1 MHSFKVRFIVFFTLF
16 VLLSCTAVTI
26 IAGVGIARTGAI
38 LASQQ
43 GFPVCER
50 ALEAIDPDQFS
61 QFLEYPNT
69 HNPYYEKTRLA
80 LLNIKKIVGCE
91 YLYTMVPLKGTEYMY
106 IIDGSCD
113 PSDTENFSK
122 LAEKEDIASYG
133 DAPFEAMR
141 TGKAVSSGITYQ
153 EEWGWQ
159 VSTYAPIITSSGR
172 TVGFVGCD
180 FSTQEIIGTIRRQIL
195 LIAAVSGI
203 CVLFGIVLVYI
214 FTHSMFGQ
222 MKKVSS
228 AMEQISH
235 GNANLTMRIPE
246 QGKNEISAL
255 AGNFNSF
262 SEKLQDIIT
271 IMKQSKESLLTVGQR
286 LNEGVDDTTAAIT
299 QIITNINTI
308 GGNIEKQGTSVHQTT
323 ETVNRIL
330 DNIRS
335 LESLVDT
342 QVTVVSAASE
352 AVSSMIQNIGGV
364 NTSVDKM
371 ANSFASLAQDAESG
385 LNTQKALQGQIAE
398 IENQSKLLNEANM
411 VIANIANQTNLL
423 AMNAAI
429 EAAHAGEAGKGCAV
443 VADEIRKLSETSTS
457 QSKTIGEQLKR
468 IKNTINN
475 VVLAT
480 QQGVQGYTN
489 LASEIRETD
498 VIVRQI
504 KTALEEQQAGSAKIT
519 EALHDMNS
527 STEQVQ
533 QASQEMTA
541 GSKVIMVEVNTLQ
554 EGTQEMRREM
564 DDMSS
569 NATKINDTGNALAE
583 ISDLMDKSITEI
595 GTQVDQFV
603 V

>member
-16 VLLSCTAVTI
+16 VLISCTVVT
-26 IAGVGIARTGAI
+26 I
-38 LASQQ
+38 LASIGIAKTGEIIAIQQ
-43 GFPVCER
+43 GYPVCER
-50 ALEAIDPDQFS
+50 AIEALDPDKFS
-61 QFLEYPNT
+61 QFLKYLSVDD
-69 HNPYYEKTRLA
+69 PYYEETRLA
-80 LLNIKKIVGCE
+80 LLSIKKTVGCD
-91 YLYTMVPLKGTEYMY
+91 YLYTMVPLKNTMYMY

-113 PSDTENFSK
+113 PSDTENFSP
-122 LAEKEDIASYG
+122 LGEKEDIASYG

-141 TGKAVSSGITYQ
+141 TGKPVCSGLTYQ
-153 EEWGWQ
+153 EDWGWQ
-159 VSTYAPIITSSGR
+159 VSTYHPIITSSGNII
-172 TVGFVGCD
+172 GFVGCD
-180 FSTQEIIGTIRRQIL
+180 FSITALIGTIRSQIRNIAIICAVCVIIGIL
-195 LIAAVSGI
+195 LVY
-203 CVLFGIVLVYI
+203 LF
-214 FTHSMFGQ
+214 TNNMFGQ

-246 QGKNEISAL
+246 NGKNEISAL
-255 AGNFNSF
+255 AGNFNLF
-262 SEKLQDIIT
+262 SGKLQDIIT

-286 LNEGVDDTTAAIT
+286 LNQGVDDTTAAIT

-342 QVTVVSAASE
+342 QVSVVAAASE
-352 AVSSMIQNIGGV
+352 AVNSMIQNIGGV
-364 NTSVDKM
+364 NTSIDKM
-371 ANSFASLAQDAESG
+371 AKSFTALAQDAESG
-385 LNTQKALQGQIAE
+385 LNTQMALQGQIAE
-398 IENQSKLLNEANM
+398 IENQSTLLNEANM

-429 EAAHAGEAGKGCAV
+429 EAAHAGEAGKGFAV

-468 IKNTINN
+468 IKTTINS

-480 QQGVQGYTN
+480 QQGVQGYTT
-489 LASEIRETD
+489 LADEIRETD
-498 VIVRQI
+498 VIVRGI
-504 KTALEEQQAGSAKIT
+504 KTAMEEQQAGSAKIT

-554 EGTQEMRREM
+554 EGTKEMRREM

-569 NATKINDTGNALAE
+569 NATKINDTGNALSE